1 VPPSQGWE
9 FYTALKKVGVPT
21 DLLLL
26 PRTPHGPREPRLLK
40 SVHEWHLDW
49 LGKYTLGAPQPRRM
63 TRATEAPKAAGR
75 ASD

>member
-40 SVHEWHLDW
+40 SVH
-49 LGKYTLGAPQPRRM
+49 
-63 TRATEAPKAAGR
+63 
-75 ASD
+75 